1 MAAPRASGPRVVALP
16 ARFWLFFGARTV
28 SVLGNAFG
36 PIALAFGVLALPG
49 TTPATLGIVLAAQGV
64 PQLALLLLGGVIG
77 DRFPRYRVL
86 VVAELVSC
94 LAYAALAAMLLTG
107 WAPLPVLCA
116 AAFVAGAASALLLP
130 SLTGTVKELVPN
142 DDLQRANGQLRLG
155 TNSARVSGLLAAGAT
170 VAWLGPGVALAVDAA
185 TYLVAAGLLSLLRL
199 PGAVRTERRNLVGD
213 LRVGWHEVST
223 RRWLLATVAAAGVI
237 NAASAA
243 GLGVLGPVLA
253 RERLG
258 GAFAWSMVLGGYA
271 VGMLAGVVVA
281 IRFKPRRPLQA
292 AILFLPA
299 LALPLIALG
308 TSAPLPLVVLS
319 AVCAGIATDIFG
331 VLWDTLMQ
339 TEVPAEAL
347 SRVSS
352 YEYLIAL
359 SLKPAG
365 AVFAGYVAAGLGPA
379 AGLLLFGGLIL
390 FATAGALVA
399 PAVRHHTPRPL
410 GVQQ

>member
-1 MAAPRASGPRVVALP
+1 M
-16 ARFWLFFGARTV
+16 
-28 SVLGNAFG
+28 LGNAFG

-94 LAYAALAAMLLTG
+94 LAYAALAAMLLSG

-130 SLTGTVKELVPN
+130 SLTGTVKELVPA

-199 PGAVRTERRNLVGD
+199 PGSVRTERGNLVGD
-213 LRVGWHEVST
+213 LQVGWHEVST
-223 RRWLLATVAAAGVI
+223 RRWLLATVAAAGII

-243 GLGVLGPVLA
+243 GLGVLGPVFA
-253 RERLG
+253 RDRLG

-292 AILFLPA
+292 ALLFLPA

-319 AVCAGIATDIFG
+319 AFCAGVATDIFG

-399 PAVRHHTPRPL
+399 PAVRHHIPRPL